1 MLVPPGGNRSDIN
14 EQILEGRHAEERER
28 AHQAAMANEARPS
41 WFKRLKATFKRDSSN
56 KK

>member
-28 AHQAAMANEARPS
+28 ASEAAMANEARPS
-41 WFKRLKATFKRDSSN
+41 WYKRLKAKLRRNSSDSA
-56 KK
+56 